1 MIPNDTVLVLLI
13 AGAGWG
19 LAVAFGAGMWFVIV
33 MARRKL
39 RAVSAMCVPAPLSAK
54 GSGLAYEQKPPS
66 PQCLVAHRPLALA
79 PPTTAKARAAL
90 SAPRA
95 ARHAAGT
102 PLAALLPPTVE
113 PLTPKRRGARWWPSE
128 RPAREP
134 AHLRVLPPPGI
145 APPLVV
151 HAHEVLPEVFR
162 PAAPPRTLLGFIR
175 LKPKPARDAMGNNG
189 QTVSQSRRVG

>member
-19 LAVAFGAGMWFVIV
+19 LAVAFGGGMWFVIV

-79 PPTTAKARAAL
+79 PPTTAKPAVL

-95 ARHAAGT
+95 ATHAAGT
-102 PLAALLPPTVE
+102 PLAALMPPTVE

-134 AHLRVLPPPGI
+134 AHLRVLPPSGI

-162 PAAPPRTLLGFIR
+162 PTAPPRTLLGFIR
-175 LKPKPARDAMGNNG
+175 LKPKPARDAMGNHG